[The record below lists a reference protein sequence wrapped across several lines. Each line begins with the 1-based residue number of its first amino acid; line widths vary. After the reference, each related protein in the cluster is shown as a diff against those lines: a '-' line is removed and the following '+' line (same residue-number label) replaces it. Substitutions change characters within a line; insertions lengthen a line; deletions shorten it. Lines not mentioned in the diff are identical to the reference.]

1 VSRETAETRNLR
13 AEREAEWL
21 RLEALVVMAERKSVR
36 ALADDDLIALPI
48 LYRSAL
54 SALSVARETSLD
66 LALIAYLEGLCA
78 RAYFFIYG
86 VRTSPWRRLKAFVV
100 HDWPDSVRGLW
111 RETLV
116 SLLLT
121 LIGIAGGY
129 FLVASN
135 PDWYAAL
142 IPPGMAEGRDFSAS
156 REYLAGTLGGGNGK
170 GGLDVLATFLFT
182 HNSQVAALC
191 FALGFAFGVP
201 TALLL
206 IQNGLVA
213 GAMLALFAARGL
225 GLDFTA
231 WLLIHG
237 TTELFA
243 IIIAG
248 AAGLRIG
255 WAIVFPGDQSR
266 LAAATAAGRTAALAM
281 AGVVA
286 MLAVAGLLEG
296 FGRQLIV
303 VRALRYAVAATALAA
318 WLLFY
323 YRPRRRHG

>member
-1 VSRETAETRNLR
+1 MSREAAETRNLR

-21 RLEALVVMAERKSVR
+21 RLEALVKRAERKSVR
-36 ALADDDLIALPI
+36 ALADEDLMALPI
-48 LYRSAL
+48 LYRSTL

-86 VRTSPWRRLKAFVV
+86 VRTSPWRRLRTFFL
-100 HDWPDSVRGLW
+100 HDWPDAVRGLW

-116 SLLLT
+116 SALLT
-121 LIGIAGGY
+121 LIGVAAGY
-129 FLVASN
+129 ALVASS
-135 PDWYAAL
+135 PEWFGAL
-142 IPPGMAEGRDFSAS
+142 VPPGLAEGRDFSAS
-156 REYLAGTLGGGNGK
+156 REYLAGTLGGSGGK
-170 GGLDVLATFLFT
+170 GGLDILATFLFT
-182 HNSQVAALC
+182 HNSQVATLC

-206 IQNGLVA
+206 LQNGLMA
-213 GAMLALFAARGL
+213 GAFLALFAARGL
-225 GLDFTA
+225 GPDFAA

-255 WAIVFPGDQSR
+255 WAVVFPGEESR
-266 LAAATAAGRTAALAM
+266 LAAATNAGRTAALAM

-303 VRALRYAVAATALAA
+303 ARDLRFAVAATALAI
-318 WLLFY
+318 WLAFY